1 MHDGS
6 SFNNNNLEVEGIDFA
21 KINQKIKLS
30 LQKEAEEESKGA
42 DLQERVNQ
50 WFNNTNINVDTIM
63 MEGTVVQTE
72 HINILQNADT
82 EYINKKMKEKG
93 TNK

>member
-6 SFNNNNLEVEGIDFA
+6 SFNNNNLEVESIDFA

-50 WFNNTNINVDTIM
+50 WFNNTNNNVDTIM
-63 MEGTVVQTE
+63 MDGSVVQTE